1 MQIEVVTIPITELSS
16 MIENATAKGYIKGR
30 QEAESPEDEML
41 SVSEACVI
49 ANKSRSA
56 IISWCKVHGIG
67 HSTTGTWIVSK
78 NKLIKLLNNKR

>member
-1 MQIEVVTIPITELSS
+1 
-16 MIENATAKGYIKGR
+16 
-30 QEAESPEDEML
+30 ML